1 MKGRRFLVALIV
13 FVIAAPITFIGF
25 AMGLLVV
32 EFVIYPTV
40 ILVISVVTALV
51 ASWAADGLAADGL
64 HTDLDQVV
72 TRNLAWGLVPAAL
85 AVLSIFVP
93 PFGAFLLFFVVIW
106 MVVAATTLTFR
117 YRRAKTSTGKR
128 LAQSGVWLLGAGL
141 TTAAIIFVASVFG
154 LTGA

>member
-1 MKGRRFLVALIV
+1 MKGRRLLVGLIV
-13 FVIAAPITFIGF
+13 FVVAAPITFIGF

-40 ILVISVVTALV
+40 ILVISVLTALV

-64 HTDLDQVV
+64 HTDLDQAVA
-72 TRNLAWGLVPAAL
+72 RNLAWGLIPAAA
-85 AVLSIFVP
+85 AVFAL
-93 PFGAFLLFFVVIW
+93 FGHAADLLLFVVVIW
-106 MVVAATTLTFR
+106 MVVAATTLAFR

-128 LAQSGVWLLGAGL
+128 LAQSGVWLLGTGL
-141 TTAAIIFVASVFG
+141 TTAAIVFVASLFG